1 MSDERACDDETNNGK
16 GGGGKGWLK
25 QPRGGGGGGSLR
37 RPLEVPRHAAARR
50 GGSGLPAPPLLLPV
64 AATPPLP
71 LPSFSSCG
79 FSPAGLF
86 AESRRLLEPGSAHLR
101 VRHGSACE
109 RRGRLRHFR
118 LRHYVP
124 GSWLP
129 SSANA
134 FFEQGFRCG
143 GLETENSKI
152 GNLDGI
158 STSSSFFF
166 GVRRM
171 RMHERGGG
179 GVVPMWSG
187 GRQLAARSPER
198 GKCKA

>member
-1 MSDERACDDETNNGK
+1 MFVRRTGLRRRDEQRK

-50 GGSGLPAPPLLLPV
+50 GGSDLPARPFLLAV

-109 RRGRLRHFR
+109 RRGRLRLR
-118 LRHYVP
+118 LR
-124 GSWLP
+124 SWLLAP
-129 SSANA
+129 FSKA

-158 STSSSFFF
+158 STSSSFFL

-171 RMHERGGG
+171 MMMHERGGG